1 MISRWI
7 TPVIYQPRISPLNG
21 AEWGFGNLLP
31 QWENQG
37 GPGTDGQ
44 KILVPN
50 RLVASS
56 CQGPARQICRLRVD
70 KEGMILILNII
81 KKLLG
86 SEPPWVRRKPIRKR
100 SRRN

>member
-44 KILVPN
+44 KILVFGDGSH
-50 RLVASS
+50 LWESF
-56 CQGPARQICRLRVD
+56 
-70 KEGMILILNII
+70 LIL
-81 KKLLG
+81 
-86 SEPPWVRRKPIRKR
+86 
-100 SRRN
+100 